1 MLTTIMNLLLALMLA
16 LSCPAAAQTAEP
28 AMGGAPAT
36 PAAATSAQAPSPT
49 TGPAASEVGSAD
61 RPAPSPE
68 PLTAEATTATATSEG
83 AAATV
88 STGEVS
94 PPAGARIDP
103 AALRDLIATI
113 RDDKERELFLARL
126 EALLAAQ
133 EQLETPAQEAFGILA
148 QLQQAVEDRVAA
160 VRRAFGDLAMSS
172 RQIGFLITW
181 LEIEFANPT
190 RRQLWLGLLV
200 QLGGAIL
207 LGAAVALLFRL
218 IIRGRLRTAE
228 AQARSGGAKA
238 AAALTALMIDLLAVS
253 LFAGTVA
260 LTLAA
265 AGASSLVLAAAKPI
279 IVGALVGRFFA
290 AVAKS
295 LFAPTAPERRLLP
308 LGDAD
313 ARRLMRS
320 ATLLNALLVYATA
333 LLWFAD
339 VLGLPWTIRGFFE
352 RVLYFWAAVVLIV
365 LCLRYREPVGAWLA
379 AQVAGTAGLLARF
392 LPWQR
397 LARAWH
403 VIAVLVIIAHYLV
416 FALQIPRGLFFLFR
430 VTVLTIVLLALA
442 RLLVMA
448 IDVLFARFL
457 PGPSEE
463 EPPADERLRRRYLQW
478 TRAVLRFAVV
488 VFAALLVLEIWGIGV
503 IGWLREGEGQVLVA
517 SATRLAIAFLVAV
530 AVIEIANAMARR
542 YMQATTADGRP
553 LYGNRTRTLAS
564 IARNGVILFASLTFL
579 LLFLSEIGVEAGP
592 LLAGAGVVG
601 LAIGF
606 GSQKL
611 VQDLIT
617 GLFILL
623 GDTIRVGDV
632 VDLGGKSGVVE
643 AMSMRTVT
651 LRSYDGSVHT
661 IPYSSIDTVTNMTKD
676 YSFWVVDIGVAYR
689 EDVDQVI
696 RVLEEIDAQMRREWP
711 FRRLILQPIDIAGLD
726 RFSDSAVVIRARL
739 KTRPGEQWRVGR
751 EFNRRLKKRFDE
763 LGIEIPFPHLTLY
776 FGADK
781 DGTAPPAFV
790 RMRIEEPDVARSTSA
805 GALAAVAASDS
816 ERSG

>member
-1 MLTTIMNLLLALMLA
+1 MWTTIVSLFLALMLA
-16 LSCPAAAQTAEP
+16 RSCPAAAQTQEP
-28 AMGGAPAT
+28 VSGGAPAT

-49 TGPAASEVGSAD
+49 AGPGAAEVGSTD
-61 RPAPSPE
+61 RPAPSPG
-68 PLTAEATTATATSEG
+68 PAGAATATAT
-83 AAATV
+83 AAGGNTTAPA
-88 STGEVS
+88 GDAS
-94 PPAGARIDP
+94 PPAAARIDP
-103 AALRDLIATI
+103 EALRDLIATI
-113 RDDKERELFLARL
+113 RDDKERELFLKRL
-126 EALLAAQ
+126 ETLLAAQ
-133 EQLETPAQEAFGILA
+133 EQTETPAQEAFGLLA
-148 QLQQAVEDRVAA
+148 QLGQAVEDRVAA
-160 VRRAFGDLAMSS
+160 VRRAFGDLAASS
-172 RQIGFLITW
+172 RQIGFLISW
-181 LEIEFANPT
+181 LELEFANPT
-190 RRQLWLGLLV
+190 RRQLWLGLLG

-207 LGAAVALLFRL
+207 LGAAAGLLSRLALRS
-218 IIRGRLRTAE
+218 RLRAVE
-228 AQARSGGAKA
+228 ARARAGGSKA
-238 AAALTALMIDLLAVS
+238 AAVLTAFLIDLVAVS
-253 LFAGTVA
+253 LFAATVT
-260 LTLAA
+260 LTLVLS
-265 AGASSLVLAAAKPI
+265 GVSSLVLAAAKPI
-279 IVGALVGRFFA
+279 VIGALVGRLVA
-290 AVAKS
+290 AVAKA
-295 LFAPTAPERRLLP
+295 LFAPTAPERRILP
-308 LGDAD
+308 LADAD

-333 LLWFAD
+333 LFWFAE

-379 AQVAGTAGLLARF
+379 AQVAGTAGLFARF
-392 LPWQR
+392 LPWQQ

-403 VIAVLVIIAHYLV
+403 VIAILVIVAHYLV
-416 FALQIPRGLFFLFR
+416 FALQIPGGLFLLFR

-442 RLLVMA
+442 RLLVLA

-478 TRAVLRFAVV
+478 TRTVLRFAVV
-488 VFAALLVLEIWGIGV
+488 FLAALLVLQIWGVGIL
-503 IGWLREGEGQVLVA
+503 GWLRDGEGQVLVA

-632 VDLGGKSGVVE
+632 VDLGGKAGVVE

-676 YSFWVVDIGVAYR
+676 YSFWVVEIGVAYR

-696 RVLEEIDAQMRREWP
+696 RVLEDIDAQMRREWP
-711 FRRLILQPIDIAGLD
+711 FRRIVLQPIEIAGLD
-726 RFSDSAVVIRARL
+726 RFGDSAVVIKARL

-790 RMRIEEPDVARSTSA
+790 RMRMDGSDRTPPAPA
-805 GALAAVAASDS
+805 GALAATTASDS
-816 ERSG
+816 GRSG